1 VRVTEQFDVSA
12 PVDVVWGVLA
22 DVERWPSWTAS
33 MSKVEVINGPADTG
47 ARVRIKQPKF
57 PTFTWQ
63 VTEWEPGHAFTWASS
78 SSGVYSVAKHRVEP
92 AGDGTR
98 VTLSIEQRGPLAWLV
113 ALLAGGVTRRYV
125 AMEAAGLKA
134 RAEAIAQQRQAE
146 AAATTPG
153 PPRA

>member
-12 PVDVVWGVLA
+12 PVDVVWTVLA
-22 DVERWPSWTAS
+22 DVENWPDWTAS
-33 MSKVEVINGPADTG
+33 MSKVEVINGPAGAG

-57 PTFTWQ
+57 PAFTWQ

-78 SSGVYSVAKHRVEP
+78 SGGVYSVARHLIEP
-92 AGDGTR
+92 AGKGSR
-98 VTLSIEQRGPLAWLV
+98 VTLSIEQRDPLAWLV

-134 RAEAIAQQRQAE
+134 RAEA
-146 AAATTPG
+146 AATTPG
-153 PPRA
+153 ALRA